1 MAKVSRSKR
10 ARQVRKVKRAAKSD
24 SANGRS
30 RLAGQFFATSTLE
43 ELAEVQGVGP
53 MKNPEEMAGAWP
65 EAEDVDQFVE
75 ETYQSRS

>member
-1 MAKVSRSKR
+1 MAKVSRSKGVQ
-10 ARQVRKVKRAAKSD
+10 QVRKAKRATQPD

-43 ELAEVQGVGP
+43 ELAEAQGVGP

-65 EAEDVDQFVE
+65 EAEDVDKFVK
-75 ETYQSRS
+75 ETYQSRG